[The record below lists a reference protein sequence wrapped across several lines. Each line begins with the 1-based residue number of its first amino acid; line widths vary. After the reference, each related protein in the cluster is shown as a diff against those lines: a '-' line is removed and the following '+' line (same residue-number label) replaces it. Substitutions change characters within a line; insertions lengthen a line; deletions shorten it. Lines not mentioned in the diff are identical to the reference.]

1 MLFTKVHA
9 ERYAKLYVT
18 DDNVF
23 VAANNAFTDY
33 FKSMKK

>member
-18 DDNVF
+18 DDEFF
-23 VAANNAFTDY
+23 VAANNAFYGY
-33 FKSMKK
+33 FDKKK